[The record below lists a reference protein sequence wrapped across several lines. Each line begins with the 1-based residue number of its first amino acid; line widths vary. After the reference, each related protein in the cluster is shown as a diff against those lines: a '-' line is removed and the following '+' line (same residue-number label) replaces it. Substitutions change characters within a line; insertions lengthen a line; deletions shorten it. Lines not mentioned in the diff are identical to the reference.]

1 VDEQVLFL
9 LFLFHRLPSYV
20 CVPTRSVQGAYMS
33 LPTWIGRTTEISA
46 HGQVIGHVQG
56 VSFRVWAVERGKAL
70 HLRGW
75 VSNTSDGAVEGAACG
90 SQESVEELCVLL
102 AILMAGTNEE
112 DSVNGKDGL
121 KSGPSAARVEE
132 VKLLKDEQVA
142 SADDSGLADGF
153 IKKK

>member
-1 VDEQVLFL
+1 
-9 LFLFHRLPSYV
+9 
-20 CVPTRSVQGAYMS
+20 
-33 LPTWIGRTTEISA
+33 
-46 HGQVIGHVQG
+46 VQG

-90 SQESVEELCVLL
+90 TQESVEELYVLLL
-102 AILMAGTNEE
+102 AILVAGTNEE